1 MTMKN
6 MTKAIVCMAA
16 IIAAP
21 LALACDYPARPP
33 QAPDGTTA
41 TKEEMLAGVKVI
53 SDYQASMSRYLT
65 CIEADDVVA
74 NIAVNNSDEETK
86 QQRLKMFNM
95 KYDAAIDEQSLV
107 VEKFNV
113 QVRAYKARNR

>member
-1 MTMKN
+1 MKN